1 MTLRQAMKVLE
12 KDAVFCGVSD
22 INKYLGNVAMHRTAY
37 PQYVLAAFDVWA
49 EHIRRERDMER

>member
-12 KDAVFCGVSD
+12 KDAVFCGLEF
-22 INKYLGNVAMHRTAY
+22 NKYLGTLAMHKSAF
-37 PQYVLAAFDVWA
+37 PQSVKDAFDVYA